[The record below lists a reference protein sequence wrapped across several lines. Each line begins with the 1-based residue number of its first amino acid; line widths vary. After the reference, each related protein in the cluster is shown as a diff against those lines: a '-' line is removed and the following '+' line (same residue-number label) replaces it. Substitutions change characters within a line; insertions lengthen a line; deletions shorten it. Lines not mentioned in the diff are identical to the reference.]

1 MALFQQFD
9 VDEFSDVPSLIGRF
23 APEQPKRTGIM
34 AALSDPRVVAMLSG
48 ASKQLLAAGAPSLT
62 PKGTGVGA
70 ALGAGFGG
78 AIEGAQSYE
87 EQLAKQAAESL
98 RQKMEERKLAIEEA
112 NAQRGGQWNTDLSNR
127 YRLAADRFQAEA
139 KAKGVDLPREE
150 ADQMAQKYVD
160 EMPYMNRADLEAMR
174 FGFAK
179 RLEELKAG
187 LAPKVAGDV
196 ASAEAKA
203 RAWTAKELSMPTD
216 VASAENLIEQLGET
230 RKTVQKALGQSDW
243 TTTGLVG
250 SMLSFIPGSDAYDLD
265 ATLQTVRS
273 NLGLDTLVAIK
284 QQGGTLGAVSEKE
297 LDLLLSKV
305 ANLRQAQGTKQF
317 KEQLGEVLRMYDR
330 TVRNIEND
338 VKIRYGKDIGSGK
351 QPAKQPSTP
360 SSSKNLRSKYGL

>member
-9 VDEFSDVPSLIGRF
+9 EDESSDMDSLLGRF
-23 APEQPKRTGIM
+23 SPAQPKRTGIM

-62 PKGTGVGA
+62 PKGTGFGA
-70 ALGAGFGG
+70 ALGAGFSG
-78 AIEGAQSYE
+78 ALEGAQSYE

-98 RQKMEERKLAIEEA
+98 RQKMDERRLAIEEA
-112 NAQRGGQWNTDLSNR
+112 NAQRGNRETDLAMR
-127 YRLAADRFQAEA
+127 YRITADRLQADA
-139 KAKGVDLPREE
+139 KAKGVELPREE
-150 ADQMAQKYVD
+150 AEQMAQKYID
-160 EMPYMNRADLEAMR
+160 ELPYRGRESLADLQYNYAVAIE
-174 FGFAK
+174 K
-179 RLEELKAG
+179 LKAD

-230 RKTVQKALGQSDW
+230 RKIVQKALGQSDW

-305 ANLRQAQGTKQF
+305 ANLRQAQGPKQF

-338 VKIRYGKDIGSGK
+338 IKIKYGKDIGSGK
-351 QPAKQPSTP
+351 QPAKQPSTTR
-360 SSSKNLRSKYGL
+360 SNKALRSKYGL